1 MKNLK
6 LIKVALFLFL
16 GFLLIVSYFGP
27 CDSKVMKCLGGNSI
41 FLTRTLVHLVIP
53 AILSVAVL
61 LLLSDS
67 IFKKWIK
74 FAVGWIFV
82 SLIAIAATPEYGGG
96 FLDPDR
102 EQVSIW
108 MSSLF
113 LIISIILM
121 IVWSVKER
129 NKK

>member
-1 MKNLK
+1 MIKTYWWRIIILLAVLFFVVADYFTYCEMSMRRCFWNGDIYILRTIFHLSVPI
-6 LIKVALFLFL
+6 LISSIILFL
-16 GFLLIVSYFGP
+16 
-27 CDSKVMKCLGGNSI
+27 
-41 FLTRTLVHLVIP
+41 T
-53 AILSVAVL
+53 
-61 LLLSDS
+61 SDN

-74 FAVGWIFV
+74 FAIGWIFV